1 MFSKVFQDVLKIQ
14 DHSGYQESLK
24 DFYTDMS
31 YFSPKEKEYP
41 ASDNLPPSH
50 EIVHWLIR
58 QHLPENC
65 PREIREQA
73 FR

>member
-1 MFSKVFQDVLKIQ
+1 MLSKGVQDVLKIQ
-14 DHSGYQESLK
+14 DHSGYWKCLK
-24 DFYTDMS
+24 DFYVDMPC
-31 YFSPKEKEYP
+31 FSPKEKAYP

-50 EIVHWLIR
+50 EIVHWLIC

>member
-50 EIVHWLIR
+50 EIVH
-58 QHLPENC
+58 
-65 PREIREQA
+65 
-73 FR
+73 